1 MLDKEIRGAIL
12 ALHAKGAGLRKI
24 AKDLGLSR
32 NSVKK
37 VLKSGSAEPS
47 GQQRSTCLDDH
58 LEKIQRFYVE
68 CRGNL
73 VRVKEKLE
81 DELKGRGQE
90 LRASYQTL
98 TRFCR
103 KQGIGV
109 EEKIPSVSIVTAPG
123 EEMQHDTSPYKIVI
137 GGKPVKRQCASLVLG
152 YSRMLFIAFYPKFD
166 RFHMKIFLTEAF
178 RFMGGTCRRC
188 VIDNTSIA
196 IACGS
201 GKMAQVAPEV
211 EAFEKRFGFRF
222 LAHELMHCDRKGKV
236 ERPFDYV
243 ENNFLVGRYFKDD
256 ADLNRQALE
265 WVEKANTRRLREFKA
280 SPLELFRAERP
291 HLACL
296 PLYIP
301 EVYRIWQRGVDQQ
314 SCVSLDSLKYPV
326 PAAYIGKEVMVRET
340 KDKIIVLDGSKE
352 IAVHPKREKGSLQ
365 PPLPS
370 PAPRRQKQVQMAEE
384 GKLRAL
390 GEGPAGYLEELK
402 AERGPRYFWSVKKLY
417 RLLCQYK
424 AEDLVAAIAKA
435 REHRLFDPN
444 RIETI
449 LLQEIASRDYYLP
462 LESAPED
469 YEKWPQYQQGL
480 ATPEPD
486 LKAYEPQEPGEP
498 PKE

>member
-1 MLDKEIRGAIL
+1 MLDKETRTAIL
-12 ALHAKGAGLRKI
+12 ALHAKGISSREI
-24 AKDLGLSR
+24 AKDLGISR
-32 NSVKK
+32 NSVRK
-37 VLKSGSAEPS
+37 VFKNGPAEPC
-47 GQQRSTCLDDH
+47 GQQRSTCLDEQ
-58 LEKIQRFYVE
+58 LESIQRFYAE

-81 DELKGRGQE
+81 EELKRQGKE
-90 LRASYQTL
+90 LQASYPTL

-103 KQGIGV
+103 DNGIGV
-109 EEKIPSVSIVTAPG
+109 EEKVPAVSIITAPG
-123 EEMQHDTSPYKIVI
+123 EEMQTDTSPYNIVI
-137 GGKPVKRQCASLVLG
+137 GAKKMKRQCASLVLG
-152 YSRMLFIAFYPKFD
+152 YSRMIFIQFYPKFD
-166 RFHMKIFLTEAF
+166 RFQMKIFLTEAF

-243 ENNFLVGRYFKDD
+243 ENNFLVGRYFRDD
-256 ADLNRQALE
+256 ADLNRQAMA
-265 WVEKANTRRLREFKA
+265 WVEKANARRLREFKA
-280 SPLELFRAERP
+280 SPIELFRGELP
-291 HLACL
+291 HLVPL

-314 SCVSLDSLKYPV
+314 SCISLDSIKYPV

-340 KDKIIVLDGSKE
+340 KDQVIALDGSKE
-352 IAVHPKREKGSLQ
+352 IAVHPKREKGSHQ
-365 PPLPS
+365 PPLPY

-390 GEGPAGYLEELK
+390 GEGMAGYLEELK

-417 RLLCQYK
+417 RLLCQYR
-424 AEDLVAAIAKA
+424 AEDLIQAVTKA

-469 YEKWPQYQQGL
+469 YEKWSQYREGSV
-480 ATPEPD
+480 TPEPD
-486 LKAYEPQEPGEP
+486 LKGYWPQEPEQSP
-498 PKE
+498 